1 MWDAFRCRLKL
12 YALNCITWTNGLA
25 SFISWSDISLG
36 VATSSRK
43 WVMIVCMTDT
53 TKIEVEGI
61 EFEVRRRGRG
71 RPLLVIHGW
80 SADHRYMMADIEPNF
95 DESSG
100 WQRIYFD
107 LPGHGNT
114 VAPDWLN
121 NQTQMF
127 EILGKFVEQVI
138 GDQKFCVIG
147 NSYGGY
153 LSLGLVRK
161 MPHRLLGA
169 ALLVPDLPDDLNNRQ
184 TTDAHTIVEDMSLFG
199 NLQSDEQ
206 WIPLGLVEHSQY
218 ALDEIR
224 AHDMPGYRASD
235 DALLERLN
243 NNYLLPI
250 EVRSAGVPFAGPSLI
265 ALGHQDAT
273 VGYERQM
280 QLLPEFPRATLA
292 VVDMAGHYL
301 GRVERPKIF
310 NSLVRD
316 WIQRVEIS
324 L

>member
-1 MWDAFRCRLKL
+1 MA
-12 YALNCITWTNGLA
+12 
-25 SFISWSDISLG
+25 
-36 VATSSRK
+36 
-43 WVMIVCMTDT
+43 DT
-53 TKIEVEGI
+53 TTIEVDGI
-61 EFEVRRRGRG
+61 EFEVRRRGMG

-80 SADHRYMMADIEPNF
+80 SADHRYMMADLEPNF
-95 DESSG
+95 DESSI

-107 LPGHGNT
+107 LPGHGT
-114 VAPDWLN
+114 TTAPLWLN

-127 EILGKFVEQVI
+127 EIVTKFIEQVI
-138 GDQKFCVIG
+138 GDQKFGVIG

-169 ALLVPDLPDDLNNRQ
+169 ALLVPDLPDDFNNRQ
-184 TTDAHTIVEDMSLFG
+184 TTDALTIVEDMSLFG

-206 WIPLGLVEHSQY
+206 WIPGGLVEHSQY

-235 DALLERLN
+235 DDLLERLN
-243 NNYLLPI
+243 KNYLLPV
-250 EVRSAGVPFAGPSLI
+250 EVRHASEPFVQPSLI

-273 VGYERQM
+273 VGYERQL
-280 QLLPEFPRATLA
+280 QLLPEFPRATVA

-301 GRVERPKIF
+301 GRVERPKVF

-316 WIQRVEIS
+316 WIERVETS

>member
-1 MWDAFRCRLKL
+1 
-12 YALNCITWTNGLA
+12 
-25 SFISWSDISLG
+25 
-36 VATSSRK
+36 
-43 WVMIVCMTDT
+43 MTDT
-53 TKIEVEGI
+53 TTIEVDGI
-61 EFEVRRRGRG
+61 EFEVGRKGIG

-80 SADHRYMMADIEPNF
+80 SADHRYMMADLEPNF
-95 DESSG
+95 DESST

-107 LPGHGNT
+107 LPGHGT
-114 VAPDWLN
+114 TIAPDWLN

-127 EILGKFVEQVI
+127 EILTKFIEQVI

-153 LSLGLVRK
+153 LSLGLVRT

-184 TTDAHTIVEDMSLFG
+184 TTDALTIVEDMSLFG

-206 WIPLGLVEHSQY
+206 WIPAGLVEHSQY

-235 DALLERLN
+235 DDLLERLN
-243 NNYLLPI
+243 KNYVLPV
-250 EVRSAGVPFAGPSLI
+250 ELRRAGDPFTQPSLI

-273 VGYERQM
+273 VGFERQL
-280 QLLPEFPRATLA
+280 QLLPEFPRATVA

-301 GRVERPKIF
+301 GRVERPKVF
-310 NSLVRD
+310 NSVVRD
-316 WIQRVEIS
+316 WIERVEIS

>member
-1 MWDAFRCRLKL
+1 M
-12 YALNCITWTNGLA
+12 
-25 SFISWSDISLG
+25 
-36 VATSSRK
+36 
-43 WVMIVCMTDT
+43 
-53 TKIEVEGI
+53 
-61 EFEVRRRGRG
+61 G

-80 SADHRYMMADIEPNF
+80 SADHRYMMADLEPNF
-95 DESSG
+95 DESSI

-107 LPGHGNT
+107 LPGHGT
-114 VAPDWLN
+114 TTAPLWLN

-127 EILGKFVEQVI
+127 EIVTKFIEQVI
-138 GDQKFCVIG
+138 GDQKFGVIG

-169 ALLVPDLPDDLNNRQ
+169 ALLVPDLPDDFNNRQ
-184 TTDAHTIVEDMSLFG
+184 TTDALTIVEDMSLFG

-206 WIPLGLVEHSQY
+206 WIPGGLVEHSQY

-235 DALLERLN
+235 DDLLERLN
-243 NNYLLPI
+243 KNYLLPV
-250 EVRSAGVPFAGPSLI
+250 EVRHASEPFVQPSLI

-273 VGYERQM
+273 VGYERQL
-280 QLLPEFPRATLA
+280 QLLPEFPRATVA

-301 GRVERPKIF
+301 GRVERPKVF

-316 WIQRVEIS
+316 WIERVETS

>member
-1 MWDAFRCRLKL
+1 
-12 YALNCITWTNGLA
+12 
-25 SFISWSDISLG
+25 
-36 VATSSRK
+36 
-43 WVMIVCMTDT
+43 MTDT
-53 TKIEVEGI
+53 TIEVDGI
-61 EFEVRRRGRG
+61 QIVIRRRGMG

-80 SADHRYMMADIEPNF
+80 SADHRYMMADLEPNF
-95 DESSG
+95 DDSST
-100 WQRIYFD
+100 WQRIYFV
-107 LPGHGNT
+107 LPGHGTT

-127 EILGKFVEQVI
+127 EILVKFIQQVI
-138 GDQKFCVIG
+138 GDQKFGVIG

-184 TTDAHTIVEDMSLFG
+184 TTAASTIVEDMTLFG

-206 WIPLGLVEHSQY
+206 WIPAGLVEHSQY

-235 DALLERLN
+235 DDLLERLSK
-243 NNYLLPI
+243 NYLLPI
-250 EVRSAGVPFAGPSLI
+250 EVRHASDPFAQPSLI

-273 VGYERQM
+273 VGYEQQL
-280 QLLPEFPRATLA
+280 QLLPEFPRATVA

-301 GRVERPKIF
+301 GRVERPKVF
-310 NSLVRD
+310 NCLVRD
-316 WIQRVEIS
+316 WIERVEIS

>member
-1 MWDAFRCRLKL
+1 
-12 YALNCITWTNGLA
+12 
-25 SFISWSDISLG
+25 
-36 VATSSRK
+36 
-43 WVMIVCMTDT
+43 MTDT
-53 TKIEVEGI
+53 TTIEVDGI
-61 EFEVRRRGRG
+61 EFEVRRRGMG

-80 SADHRYMMADIEPNF
+80 SADHRYMMADLEPNF
-95 DESSG
+95 DESSI

-107 LPGHGNT
+107 LPGHGT
-114 VAPDWLN
+114 TTAPLWLN

-127 EILGKFVEQVI
+127 EIVTKFIEQVI
-138 GDQKFCVIG
+138 GDQKFGVIG

-161 MPHRLLGA
+161 MPHRLFGA
-169 ALLVPDLPDDLNNRQ
+169 ALLVPDLPDDFNNRQ
-184 TTDAHTIVEDMSLFG
+184 TTDALTIVEDMSLFG

-206 WIPLGLVEHSQY
+206 WIPGGLVEHSQY

-235 DALLERLN
+235 DDLLERLN
-243 NNYLLPI
+243 KNYLLPV
-250 EVRSAGVPFAGPSLI
+250 EVRHASEPFVQPSLI

-273 VGYERQM
+273 VGYERQL
-280 QLLPEFPRATLA
+280 QLLPEFPRATVA

-301 GRVERPKIF
+301 GRVERPKVF

-316 WIQRVEIS
+316 WIERVETS

>member
-1 MWDAFRCRLKL
+1 MRQLS
-12 YALNCITWTNGLA
+12 T
-25 SFISWSDISLG
+25 
-36 VATSSRK
+36 V
-43 WVMIVCMTDT
+43 V
-53 TKIEVEGI
+53 VEGI
-61 EFEVRRRGRG
+61 SVDIEKRGSG
-71 RPLLVIHGW
+71 LPMLVIHGW
-80 SADHRYMMADIEPNF
+80 SADHRYMMADLEPNF
-95 DESSG
+95 DESSS

-107 LPGHGNT
+107 LPGHGT
-114 VAPDWLN
+114 TIAPDWLN

-127 EILGKFVEQVI
+127 EILTKFIEQVI

-169 ALLVPDLPDDLNNRQ
+169 ALLVPDLPDDFNNRQ
-184 TTDAHTIVEDMSLFG
+184 TTDALTIVEDMSLFG

-206 WIPLGLVEHSQY
+206 WIPTGLVEHSQY

-235 DALLERLN
+235 ADLLERLN
-243 NNYLLPI
+243 KNYVLPV
-250 EVRSAGVPFAGPSLI
+250 EVRHTGAPFSQPSLI

-273 VGYERQM
+273 VGYERQL

-301 GRVERPKIF
+301 GRIERPKVF
-310 NSLVRD
+310 NSLVHD

-324 L
+324 LK

>member
-1 MWDAFRCRLKL
+1 
-12 YALNCITWTNGLA
+12 
-25 SFISWSDISLG
+25 
-36 VATSSRK
+36 
-43 WVMIVCMTDT
+43 MTDT
-53 TKIEVEGI
+53 TTIEVDGI
-61 EFEVRRRGRG
+61 EFEVRRRGMG

-80 SADHRYMMADIEPNF
+80 SADHRYMMADLEPNF
-95 DESSG
+95 DESSI
-100 WQRIYFD
+100 WQRMYFD
-107 LPGHGNT
+107 LPGHGT
-114 VAPDWLN
+114 TTAPLWLN

-127 EILGKFVEQVI
+127 EIVTKFIEQVI
-138 GDQKFCVIG
+138 GDQKFGVIG

-169 ALLVPDLPDDLNNRQ
+169 ALLVPDLPDDFNNRQ
-184 TTDAHTIVEDMSLFG
+184 TTDALTIVEDMSLFG

-206 WIPLGLVEHSQY
+206 WIPGGLVEHSQY

-235 DALLERLN
+235 DDLLERLN
-243 NNYLLPI
+243 KNYLLPV
-250 EVRSAGVPFAGPSLI
+250 EVRHASEPFVQPSLI

-273 VGYERQM
+273 VGYERQL
-280 QLLPEFPRATLA
+280 QLLPEFPRATVA
-292 VVDMAGHYL
+292 VVDMAGHYF
-301 GRVERPKIF
+301 GRVERPKVF

-316 WIQRVEIS
+316 WIERVETS

>member
-1 MWDAFRCRLKL
+1 
-12 YALNCITWTNGLA
+12 
-25 SFISWSDISLG
+25 
-36 VATSSRK
+36 
-43 WVMIVCMTDT
+43 MTDT
-53 TKIEVEGI
+53 TTIEVDGI
-61 EFEVRRRGRG
+61 EFEVRRRGMG

-80 SADHRYMMADIEPNF
+80 SADHRYMMADLEPNF
-95 DESSG
+95 DESSI

-107 LPGHGNT
+107 LPGHGT
-114 VAPDWLN
+114 TTAPLWLN

-127 EILGKFVEQVI
+127 EIVTKFIEQVI
-138 GDQKFCVIG
+138 GDQKFGVIG

-169 ALLVPDLPDDLNNRQ
+169 ALLVPDLPDDFNNRQ
-184 TTDAHTIVEDMSLFG
+184 TTDALTIVEDMSLFG

-206 WIPLGLVEHSQY
+206 WIPGGLVEHSQY

-235 DALLERLN
+235 DDLLERLN
-243 NNYLLPI
+243 MNYLLPV
-250 EVRSAGVPFAGPSLI
+250 EVRHASEPFVQPSLI

-273 VGYERQM
+273 VGYERQL
-280 QLLPEFPRATLA
+280 QLLPEFPRATVA

-301 GRVERPKIF
+301 GRVERPKVF

-316 WIQRVEIS
+316 WIERVETS

>member
-1 MWDAFRCRLKL
+1 
-12 YALNCITWTNGLA
+12 
-25 SFISWSDISLG
+25 
-36 VATSSRK
+36 
-43 WVMIVCMTDT
+43 MTDT
-53 TKIEVEGI
+53 TTIEVDGI
-61 EFEVRRRGRG
+61 QIEIRRRGMG

-80 SADHRYMMADIEPNF
+80 SADHRYMMADLEPNF
-95 DESSG
+95 DESST

-107 LPGHGNT
+107 LPGHGT
-114 VAPDWLN
+114 TIAPDWLN

-127 EILGKFVEQVI
+127 EILTKFIDQVI
-138 GDQKFCVIG
+138 GDQKFGVIG

-184 TTDAHTIVEDMSLFG
+184 TTDALTIVEDMSLFD

-206 WIPLGLVEHSQY
+206 WIPAGLVEHSQY

-235 DALLERLN
+235 DDLLERLN
-243 NNYLLPI
+243 KNYVLPV
-250 EVRSAGVPFAGPSLI
+250 ELRHTGDPFAQPSLI

-273 VGYERQM
+273 VGYERQL
-280 QLLPEFPRATLA
+280 QLLSEFPRATVA

-301 GRVERPKIF
+301 GRIERPEVF

-316 WIQRVEIS
+316 WIERVEIS

>member
-1 MWDAFRCRLKL
+1 
-12 YALNCITWTNGLA
+12 
-25 SFISWSDISLG
+25 
-36 VATSSRK
+36 
-43 WVMIVCMTDT
+43 MTDT
-53 TKIEVEGI
+53 TTIEIDGIKIEI
-61 EFEVRRRGRG
+61 RRRGMG

-80 SADHRYMMADIEPNF
+80 SADHRYMMADLEPNF
-95 DESSG
+95 DESST

-107 LPGHGNT
+107 LPGHGIT
-114 VAPDWLN
+114 IAPDWLN

-127 EILGKFVEQVI
+127 ELLMKFIEQVI
-138 GDQKFCVIG
+138 GDQKFGVIG

-161 MPHRLLGA
+161 MSHRLLGA

-184 TTDAHTIVEDMSLFG
+184 TTDALTIVEDMTLFG

-206 WIPLGLVEHSQY
+206 WIPAGLVEHSQY

-235 DALLERLN
+235 DDLLERLSK
-243 NNYLLPI
+243 NYLLPI
-250 EVRSAGVPFAGPSLI
+250 EVRHASEPFAQPSLI

-273 VGYERQM
+273 VGYERQL
-280 QLLPEFPRATLA
+280 QLLPEFPRATVA

-301 GRVERPKIF
+301 GRIDRPKVF
-310 NSLVRD
+310 NSLVHD
-316 WIQRVEIS
+316 WIERVEIS

>member
-1 MWDAFRCRLKL
+1 
-12 YALNCITWTNGLA
+12 
-25 SFISWSDISLG
+25 
-36 VATSSRK
+36 
-43 WVMIVCMTDT
+43 MTDT
-53 TKIEVEGI
+53 TTIEVDGI
-61 EFEVRRRGRG
+61 EFEVRRRGMG

-80 SADHRYMMADIEPNF
+80 SADHRYMMADLEPNF
-95 DESSG
+95 DESSI

-107 LPGHGNT
+107 LPGHGT
-114 VAPDWLN
+114 TTAPLWLN

-127 EILGKFVEQVI
+127 EIVTKFIEQVI
-138 GDQKFCVIG
+138 GDQKFGVIG

-169 ALLVPDLPDDLNNRQ
+169 ALLVPDLPDDFNNRQ
-184 TTDAHTIVEDMSLFG
+184 TTDALTIVEDMSLFG

-206 WIPLGLVEHSQY
+206 WIPGGLVEHSQY

-235 DALLERLN
+235 DDLLERLN
-243 NNYLLPI
+243 KNYLLPV
-250 EVRSAGVPFAGPSLI
+250 EVRHASEPFVQPSLI

-273 VGYERQM
+273 VGYERQL
-280 QLLPEFPRATLA
+280 QLLPEFPRATVA

-301 GRVERPKIF
+301 GRVERPKVF

-316 WIQRVEIS
+316 WIEMVETS

>member
-1 MWDAFRCRLKL
+1 MAD
-12 YALNCITWTNGLA
+12 
-25 SFISWSDISLG
+25 
-36 VATSSRK
+36 
-43 WVMIVCMTDT
+43 MTT
-53 TKIEVEGI
+53 IEVDGI
-61 EFEVRRRGRG
+61 KLEIRRRGVG

-80 SADHRYMMADIEPNF
+80 SADHRYMMADLEPNF
-95 DESSG
+95 DESST
-100 WQRIYFD
+100 WQRMYFD
-107 LPGHGNT
+107 LPGHGT
-114 VAPDWLN
+114 TIAPDWLN

-127 EILGKFVEQVI
+127 EILTKLIEQVI

-184 TTDAHTIVEDMSLFG
+184 TTDALTIVEDMSLFS

-206 WIPLGLVEHSQY
+206 WIPAGLVEHSQY
-218 ALDEIR
+218 ALDQIR

-235 DALLERLN
+235 DDLLERLN
-243 NNYLLPI
+243 KNYLLPV
-250 EVRSAGVPFAGPSLI
+250 EVRHASEPFVQPSLI

-273 VGYERQM
+273 VGYERQL
-280 QLLPEFPRATLA
+280 QLLSEFPRATMA

-301 GRVERPKIF
+301 GRVERPKVF
-310 NSLVRD
+310 NALVRD
-316 WIQRVEIS
+316 WIERVEIS

>member
-1 MWDAFRCRLKL
+1 
-12 YALNCITWTNGLA
+12 
-25 SFISWSDISLG
+25 
-36 VATSSRK
+36 
-43 WVMIVCMTDT
+43 MTDT
-53 TKIEVEGI
+53 TSIEIDGIKI
-61 EFEVRRRGRG
+61 EVRRRGIG

-80 SADHRYMMADIEPNF
+80 SADHRYMMADLEPNF
-95 DESSG
+95 DESSV

-107 LPGHGNT
+107 LPGHGT
-114 VAPDWLN
+114 TIAPDWLN

-127 EILGKFVEQVI
+127 EILGKFIEQVI
-138 GDQKFCVIG
+138 GDQKFCVVG

-169 ALLVPDLPDDLNNRQ
+169 ALLVPDLPDDSNNRQ
-184 TTDAHTIVEDMSLFG
+184 TTDAHTIVEDMSIFG

-206 WIPLGLVEHSQY
+206 WIPSGLVEHSQY

-235 DALLERLN
+235 DGLLERLN
-243 NNYLLPI
+243 KNYLLPI
-250 EVRSAGVPFAGPSLI
+250 EFRSAGMPFVGPSLI
-265 ALGHQDAT
+265 AVGHQDST

-280 QLLPEFPRATLA
+280 HLLPEFPRATLA

-310 NSLVRD
+310 NSLVCD

>member
-1 MWDAFRCRLKL
+1 
-12 YALNCITWTNGLA
+12 
-25 SFISWSDISLG
+25 
-36 VATSSRK
+36 
-43 WVMIVCMTDT
+43 MTDKT
-53 TKIEVEGI
+53 TIEIDGMQI
-61 EFEVRRRGRG
+61 EIRRRGMG
-71 RPLLVIHGW
+71 RPLLVVHGW
-80 SADHRYMMADIEPNF
+80 SADHRYMMADLEPNF
-95 DESSG
+95 DESST

-107 LPGHGNT
+107 LPGHGT
-114 VAPDWLN
+114 TIAPDWLN

-127 EILGKFVEQVI
+127 EILTKFIEQVI
-138 GDQKFCVIG
+138 GDQKFGVIG

-184 TTDAHTIVEDMSLFG
+184 TTESLTIVEDMSLFG

-206 WIPLGLVEHSQY
+206 WIPAGLVEHSQY

-235 DALLERLN
+235 DDLLERLN
-243 NNYLLPI
+243 KNYLLPV
-250 EVRSAGVPFAGPSLI
+250 EVRHAGAPFAQPSLI

-273 VGYERQM
+273 VGYERQL
-280 QLLPEFPRATLA
+280 QLLPEFLRATVA

-301 GRVERPKIF
+301 GRVERPKVF
-310 NSLVRD
+310 SALVRD
-316 WIQRVEIS
+316 WIERVEIS

>member
-1 MWDAFRCRLKL
+1 
-12 YALNCITWTNGLA
+12 
-25 SFISWSDISLG
+25 
-36 VATSSRK
+36 
-43 WVMIVCMTDT
+43 MTDT
-53 TKIEVEGI
+53 TTIEVDGI
-61 EFEVRRRGRG
+61 EFEVRRRGMG

-80 SADHRYMMADIEPNF
+80 SADHRYMMADLEPNF
-95 DESSG
+95 DESSI

-107 LPGHGNT
+107 LPGHGT
-114 VAPDWLN
+114 TTAPLWLN

-127 EILGKFVEQVI
+127 EIVTKFIEQVI
-138 GDQKFCVIG
+138 GDQKFGVIG

-169 ALLVPDLPDDLNNRQ
+169 ALLVPDLPDDFNNRQ
-184 TTDAHTIVEDMSLFG
+184 TTDALTIVEDMSLFG

-206 WIPLGLVEHSQY
+206 WIPGGLVEHSQY

-235 DALLERLN
+235 DDLLERLN
-243 NNYLLPI
+243 KNYLLPV
-250 EVRSAGVPFAGPSLI
+250 EGRHASEPFVQPSLI

-273 VGYERQM
+273 VGYERQL
-280 QLLPEFPRATLA
+280 QLLPEFPRATVA

-301 GRVERPKIF
+301 GRVERPKVF

-316 WIQRVEIS
+316 WIERVETS

>member
-1 MWDAFRCRLKL
+1 MA
-12 YALNCITWTNGLA
+12 
-25 SFISWSDISLG
+25 
-36 VATSSRK
+36 
-43 WVMIVCMTDT
+43 DT
-53 TKIEVEGI
+53 TTIEVDGI
-61 EFEVRRRGRG
+61 KLEIRRRGVG

-80 SADHRYMMADIEPNF
+80 SADHRYMMADLEPNF
-95 DESSG
+95 DESST
-100 WQRIYFD
+100 WQRMYFD
-107 LPGHGNT
+107 LPGHGT
-114 VAPDWLN
+114 TIAPDWLN

-127 EILGKFVEQVI
+127 EILTKLIEQVI

-184 TTDAHTIVEDMSLFG
+184 TTDALTIVEDMSLFS

-206 WIPLGLVEHSQY
+206 WIPAGLVEHSQY
-218 ALDEIR
+218 ALDQIR

-235 DALLERLN
+235 DDLLERLN
-243 NNYLLPI
+243 KNYLLPV
-250 EVRSAGVPFAGPSLI
+250 EVRHASEPFVQPSLI

-273 VGYERQM
+273 VGYERQL
-280 QLLPEFPRATLA
+280 QLLSEFPRATMA

-301 GRVERPKIF
+301 GRVERPKVF
-310 NSLVRD
+310 NALVRD
-316 WIQRVEIS
+316 WIERVETS

>member
-1 MWDAFRCRLKL
+1 
-12 YALNCITWTNGLA
+12 
-25 SFISWSDISLG
+25 
-36 VATSSRK
+36 
-43 WVMIVCMTDT
+43 MTDT
-53 TKIEVEGI
+53 TTIDVDGIKIEI
-61 EFEVRRRGRG
+61 RRRGMG

-80 SADHRYMMADIEPNF
+80 SADHRYMMADLEPNF
-95 DESSG
+95 DESST

-107 LPGHGNT
+107 LPGHGST
-114 VAPDWLN
+114 IAPDWLN

-127 EILGKFVEQVI
+127 EILTKFIGQVI
-138 GDQKFCVIG
+138 GDQKFGVIG

-169 ALLVPDLPDDLNNRQ
+169 ALLVLDLPDDLNNRQ
-184 TTDAHTIVEDMSLFG
+184 TTDALTIVEDMSLFS

-206 WIPLGLVEHSQY
+206 WIPAGLVEHSQY

-224 AHDMPGYRASD
+224 AHDMPGYRVSD
-235 DALLERLN
+235 DDLLERLN
-243 NNYLLPI
+243 KNYLLPVEI
-250 EVRSAGVPFAGPSLI
+250 RHAGAPFAQPSLI

-273 VGYERQM
+273 VGYERQL
-280 QLLPEFPRATLA
+280 QLLPEFPRATVA

-301 GRVERPKIF
+301 GRVERPKVF
-310 NSLVRD
+310 STLVRD
-316 WIQRVEIS
+316 WIERVEIS

>member
-1 MWDAFRCRLKL
+1 
-12 YALNCITWTNGLA
+12 
-25 SFISWSDISLG
+25 
-36 VATSSRK
+36 
-43 WVMIVCMTDT
+43 MTDT
-53 TKIEVEGI
+53 TTIEVDGI
-61 EFEVRRRGRG
+61 EFEVRRRGMG

-80 SADHRYMMADIEPNF
+80 SADHRYMMADLEPNF
-95 DESSG
+95 DESSI
-100 WQRIYFD
+100 WQRMYFD
-107 LPGHGNT
+107 LPGHGT
-114 VAPDWLN
+114 MTAPLWLN

-127 EILGKFVEQVI
+127 EIVTKFIEQVI
-138 GDQKFCVIG
+138 GDQKFGVIG

-169 ALLVPDLPDDLNNRQ
+169 ALLVPDLPDDFNNRQ
-184 TTDAHTIVEDMSLFG
+184 TTDALTIVEDMSLFG

-206 WIPLGLVEHSQY
+206 WIPGGLVEHSQY

-235 DALLERLN
+235 DDLLERLN
-243 NNYLLPI
+243 KNYLLPV
-250 EVRSAGVPFAGPSLI
+250 EVRHASEPFVQPSLI

-273 VGYERQM
+273 VGYERQL
-280 QLLPEFPRATLA
+280 QLLPEFPRATVA

-301 GRVERPKIF
+301 GRVERPKVF

-316 WIQRVEIS
+316 WIERVETS

>member
-1 MWDAFRCRLKL
+1 
-12 YALNCITWTNGLA
+12 
-25 SFISWSDISLG
+25 
-36 VATSSRK
+36 
-43 WVMIVCMTDT
+43 MTDT
-53 TKIEVEGI
+53 TTIEIDGIKIEI
-61 EFEVRRRGRG
+61 RRRGVG

-80 SADHRYMMADIEPNF
+80 SADHRYIMADLEPNF
-95 DESSG
+95 DESSI

-107 LPGHGNT
+107 LPGHGT
-114 VAPDWLN
+114 TIAPDWLN

-127 EILGKFVEQVI
+127 EILTKFIDQVI
-138 GDQKFCVIG
+138 GDQKFGVIG

-169 ALLVPDLPDDLNNRQ
+169 ALLVADLPDDLNNRQ
-184 TTDAHTIVEDMSLFG
+184 TSDALTIVEDMTLFG

-206 WIPLGLVEHSQY
+206 WIPAGLVEHSLY

-235 DALLERLN
+235 DDLLERLN
-243 NNYLLPI
+243 NDYLLPV
-250 EVRSAGVPFAGPSLI
+250 EVRYAGEPFAQPSLI

-273 VGYERQM
+273 VGYERQL

-301 GRVERPKIF
+301 GRVERPKVF

-316 WIQRVEIS
+316 WIERVEIS

>member
-1 MWDAFRCRLKL
+1 
-12 YALNCITWTNGLA
+12 
-25 SFISWSDISLG
+25 
-36 VATSSRK
+36 
-43 WVMIVCMTDT
+43 MTDT
-53 TKIEVEGI
+53 TTIEVDGI
-61 EFEVRRRGRG
+61 EFEVRRRGMG

-80 SADHRYMMADIEPNF
+80 SADHRYMMADLEPNF
-95 DESSG
+95 DESSI

-107 LPGHGNT
+107 LPGHGT
-114 VAPDWLN
+114 TTAPLWLN

-127 EILGKFVEQVI
+127 EIVTKFIEQVI
-138 GDQKFCVIG
+138 GDQKFGVIG

-169 ALLVPDLPDDLNNRQ
+169 ALLVPDLPDDFNNRQ
-184 TTDAHTIVEDMSLFG
+184 TTDALTIVEDMSLFG

-206 WIPLGLVEHSQY
+206 WIPGGLVEHSQY

-235 DALLERLN
+235 DDLLERLN
-243 NNYLLPI
+243 KNYLLPV
-250 EVRSAGVPFAGPSLI
+250 EVRHASETFVQPSLI

-273 VGYERQM
+273 VGYERQL
-280 QLLPEFPRATLA
+280 QLLPEFPRATVA

-301 GRVERPKIF
+301 GRVERPKVF

-316 WIQRVEIS
+316 WIERVETS

>member
-1 MWDAFRCRLKL
+1 MA
-12 YALNCITWTNGLA
+12 
-25 SFISWSDISLG
+25 
-36 VATSSRK
+36 
-43 WVMIVCMTDT
+43 DT
-53 TKIEVEGI
+53 TTIEVDGI
-61 EFEVRRRGRG
+61 QIEIRRRGMG

-80 SADHRYMMADIEPNF
+80 SADHRYMMADLEPNF
-95 DESSG
+95 DESST

-107 LPGHGNT
+107 LPGHGT
-114 VAPDWLN
+114 TIAPDWLN
-121 NQTQMF
+121 NQTQML
-127 EILGKFVEQVI
+127 EILTKCIDQVL

-169 ALLVPDLPDDLNNRQ
+169 ALLVPDLPDDLNNRL
-184 TTDAHTIVEDMSLFG
+184 TTDASTIVEDMSLFG

-206 WIPLGLVEHSQY
+206 WIPAGLVEHSQY

-235 DALLERLN
+235 DDLLERLN
-243 NNYLLPI
+243 KNYVLPI
-250 EVRSAGVPFAGPSLI
+250 EIRYSGDPFTRPSLI

-273 VGYERQM
+273 VGYERQL
-280 QLLPEFPRATLA
+280 QLLPEFPRATVA

-301 GRVERPKIF
+301 GRVERPKVF
-310 NSLVRD
+310 NALVRD
-316 WIQRVEIS
+316 WIERVERS